1 MSILF
6 FDILTLHSCFS
17 LSTDTSIPDLTMTP
31 LEFCDKI
38 EDTLKGYY
46 GTDQTYLVG
55 DFPSVADLCVAI
67 WLGQHEEATGGLM
80 GKETK
85 EWLEMIMANP
95 KLQAVLTSDVYY
107 D

>member
-1 MSILF
+1 
-6 FDILTLHSCFS
+6 
-17 LSTDTSIPDLTMTP
+17 MTP
-31 LEFCDKI
+31 EELCFKI

-67 WLGQHEEATGGLM
+67 WLEEQRESSGLL

-85 EWLEMIMANP
+85 AWLEMIMANP
-95 KLQAVLTSDVYY
+95 KLQAVLTSDKYY
-107 D
+107 DD

>member
-1 MSILF
+1 MS
-6 FDILTLHSCFS
+6 
-17 LSTDTSIPDLTMTP
+17 PE
-31 LEFCDKI
+31 EFCFKI

-55 DFPSVADLCVAI
+55 DYPSVADLCVAI
-67 WLGQHEEATGGLM
+67 WLEQHEDKGLM

-85 EWLEMIMANP
+85 AWMEMILANA
-95 KLQAVLTSDVYY
+95 KLQAVLTSDKYY

>member
-1 MSILF
+1 V
-6 FDILTLHSCFS
+6 
-17 LSTDTSIPDLTMTP
+17 PD
-31 LEFCDKI
+31 
-38 EDTLKGYY
+38 Y

-67 WLGQHEEATGGLM
+67 WLEQHQESAGLM

-85 EWLEMIMANP
+85 AWLEMIIANP
-95 KLQAVLTSDVYY
+95 KLQAVLTSDVYF

>member
-1 MSILF
+1 MKS
-6 FDILTLHSCFS
+6 LTFVCQFHHI
-17 LSTDTSIPDLTMTP
+17 TPDTSIPDLVMTP
-31 LEFCDKI
+31 EEFCAKI

-55 DFPSVADLCVAI
+55 DFPSVADLCCAI
-67 WLGQHEEATGGLM
+67 WLDQHKQAAGLM

-85 EWLEMIMANP
+85 AWLEMIMANP
-95 KLQAVLTSDVYY
+95 QLVAFLNSDMYY